1 MQLTTPQRTITISLL
16 GTDQDTQAFYSY
28 LSPVTGQSYID
39 APLCDLLVNQP
50 VYCLFVLDYASTMS
64 GWTIVDTSPYGR
76 SPALEQTPGA
86 LNLSVLTY
94 NPHTTT
100 DTYRFYINYLNTITG
115 TTVSIDP
122 QEGNIPR

>member
-1 MQLTTPQRTITISLL
+1 MSLTTPQRIITISII
-16 GTDQDTQAFYSY
+16 GTGKDAQAFYSY
-28 LSPVTGQSYID
+28 LSPVTGQSYIN

-64 GWTIVDTSPYGR
+64 GWTIVNTSPYGR
-76 SPALEQTPGA
+76 SPELSQTPGA

-94 NPHTTT
+94 NPHTTE
-100 DTYRFYINYLNTITG
+100 DKYQFYINYLNTITNVTIG
-115 TTVSIDP
+115 IDP